1 MQVQLKV
8 KTFATCLWFS
18 EGAEKYVCPDLRGQI
33 SSCLYVNS
41 GRIHLMKQLVVD
53 RSTCSTPCGQQ
64 MALVVG
70 GTITT
75 QYNPFHNVS
84 MFYIY
89 IDNEVYNME
98 TDCSHGLT
106 VYNCLNFEECTFF
119 KATTLF
125 RKR

>member
-1 MQVQLKV
+1 
-8 KTFATCLWFS
+8 
-18 EGAEKYVCPDLRGQI
+18 
-33 SSCLYVNS
+33 
-41 GRIHLMKQLVVD
+41 MKQLVVD

-84 MFYIY
+84 MLYIY

-98 TDCSHGLT
+98 TDYSHGLT